1 MTALAPWLLPPWQ
14 PLRVAMEAGRLHHG
28 LLVVGAAGL
37 GKRELAEALLGA
49 ALCRDR
55 DAQGMACGSCRDC
68 VLRIAGNHPDIV
80 YLGLGTRDD
89 GKQRT
94 EIIVD
99 QVRSLSARLA
109 MSTQLGGLQLALI
122 DPADALNVNAANALL
137 KTLEEPSRAT
147 IIILLSDNPARLPAT
162 IRSRCQR
169 VELRPPLPAQA
180 LPWLVAL
187 GFAEDEASQALRASQ
202 GNPGLA
208 ARWLEEGVVPVLQ
221 AAARDLRALSAAPAL
236 AWEIAE
242 RWADEHA
249 AQRLWFA
256 AVFAQTEAKR
266 LSRGEPG
273 RLGLTGIAQVPKL
286 AAWFSRANRSRS
298 LLDSTLRSDLLI
310 LQLLRDWPKQKA

>member
-1 MTALAPWLLPPWQ
+1 MTGLAPWLLPLWQ
-14 PLRVAMEAGRLHHG
+14 PLRVAMEGDRLHHG
-28 LLVVGAAGL
+28 LLIAGASGL
-37 GKRELAEALLGA
+37 GKRELADALLGA
-49 ALCRDR
+49 ALCSAR
-55 DAQGMACGSCRDC
+55 DADGMACGSCRDC
-68 VLRIAGNHPDIV
+68 VLRIAGNHPDIIHV
-80 YLGLGTRDD
+80 GLGLRDD

-147 IIILLSDNPARLPAT
+147 VIILLSDNPARLPAT

-169 VELRPPLPAQA
+169 IDLRTPAPSQA
-180 LPWLVAL
+180 LPWLVER
-187 GFAEDEASQALRASQ
+187 GFAEDDATQALRASQ

-208 ARWLEEGVVPVLQ
+208 ARWLEEGVVAILQ

-256 AVFAQTEAKR
+256 AVFAKAEAQR

-286 AAWFSRANRSRS
+286 AAWFTHANRSRS
-298 LLDSTLRSDLLI
+298 LLETTLRSDLLI
-310 LQLLRDWPKQKA
+310 LQLLRHWPTQTA